1 MKKIIS
7 TCIALMVSAA
17 CSISAFAMEVPTN
30 TTIQDLN
37 GVRQYIK
44 IYTVAPD
51 TDPQSLIDDVFE
63 YDGYHDL
70 RTEDVAMDEIEQDAE
85 KKLKSFSA
93 LSQDVFQSF
102 YSLVPRRNE
111 EASLS
116 VAARKFNA
124 PILEHM
130 TKSEEYPT
138 LKEVCE
144 GRELP
149 AYEAASEFVSKV
161 SGELGDLLP
170 QLAGKQGALHTLEKL
185 EQAEQQA
192 ARRLY
197 ELLEQ
202 RGAIRRDDPVLDEAV
217 VKAANE
223 ADGKHRQVEAVTK
236 LIDDSALHGRETT
249 HAMVRE
255 AVADAAEKAKKVQS
269 TYTVIKRLGEKG
281 VLQNDNGT
289 ITSLVSKDAV
299 QAYEIGELVE
309 KTFEG
314 SLPAFV
320 AAFTKH
326 QNISE
331 EELDEVQRMIDR
343 IRRGGK

>member
-1 MKKIIS
+1 MLK
-7 TCIALMVSAA
+7 
-17 CSISAFAMEVPTN
+17 PYR
-30 TTIQDLN
+30 TIQDVLASHW
-37 GVRQYIK
+37 VLSPSAERHQK
-44 IYTVAPD
+44 
-51 TDPQSLIDDVFE
+51 TDRVLRSTKLESSI
-63 YDGYHDL
+63 YHDL

-185 EQAEQQA
+185 ESTVRWRLSQNLSMIVLCMAGKRRMRWYVKPWRTPRKRQRKCRVSSAHGA
-192 ARRLY
+192 ATLEISKERRK
-197 ELLEQ
+197 
-202 RGAIRRDDPVLDEAV
+202 I
-217 VKAANE
+217 
-223 ADGKHRQVEAVTK
+223 
-236 LIDDSALHGRETT
+236 
-249 HAMVRE
+249 
-255 AVADAAEKAKKVQS
+255 
-269 TYTVIKRLGEKG
+269 
-281 VLQNDNGT
+281 
-289 ITSLVSKDAV
+289 
-299 QAYEIGELVE
+299 
-309 KTFEG
+309 
-314 SLPAFV
+314 
-320 AAFTKH
+320 
-326 QNISE
+326 
-331 EELDEVQRMIDR
+331 
-343 IRRGGK
+343 